1 MLSASR
7 AQERLKG
14 IDERLARL
22 RAERERLAARANQ
35 TERRRE
41 TRRKIVLGGTVFA
54 AVDHEGVPAMTSR
67 ADLIAW
73 LDGQLNRPQ
82 DRLVFGLARRRGD

>member
-1 MLSASR
+1 MLSATR

-73 LDGQLNRPQ
+73 IAKRTRTATSAGTDTET
-82 DRLVFGLARRRGD
+82 AA